1 MNRRRFI
8 SRLPL
13 LLIYASTILIIYS
26 PALIS
31 AAVVTLDNIEIF
43 KTHEW
48 IPTKP
53 KVYFHCKGESEIIL
67 PDVTDKHVLY
77 SFRGEESWQPLT
89 ELSDTK
95 CKRCGLYEK
104 DAVRPNYVFDE
115 WELCPSDFTRSDGK
129 YIHVREKEFNATF
142 LCKECVAQEKAS
154 SSSSSSLSDKD
165 KTNSTNAK
173 QEDSSKMLPWPLIV
187 VISCASL
194 ILFTGGLVAG
204 CKWWQRRK
212 RMQQQAQFLKLFEDA
227 DDIEDELGIGP
238 LSHTV

>member
-142 LCKECVAQEKAS
+142 LCKECVAQEK
-154 SSSSSSLSDKD
+154 
-165 KTNSTNAK
+165 
-173 QEDSSKMLPWPLIV
+173 
-187 VISCASL
+187 
-194 ILFTGGLVAG
+194 GGLVAG

>member
-1 MNRRRFI
+1 MNRRRLI
-8 SRLPL
+8 SRVPL
-13 LLIYASTILIIYS
+13 LLFYSCTVLISYS

-31 AAVVTLDNIEIF
+31 AAVVTLDSIEIF

-48 IPTKP
+48 VPTKP
-53 KVYFHCKGESEIIL
+53 KVYFQCKGEGGIIL
-67 PDVTDKHVLY
+67 PDVKNKHELY

-89 ELSDTK
+89 ELPDTK
-95 CKRCGLYEK
+95 CKRCGLYEE
-104 DAVRPNYVFDE
+104 DAIRANYVFDE

-129 YIHVREKEFNATF
+129 YIHGRENEFNATF
-142 LCKECVAQEKAS
+142 LCKECVAQAKAS
-154 SSSSSSLSDKD
+154 SSSSSSDKD
-165 KTNSTNAK
+165 NSANAK

>member
-8 SRLPL
+8 SRVPL

-31 AAVVTLDNIEIF
+31 AAVVTLDSIEIF

-67 PDVTDKHVLY
+67 PDVKHKHVLY

-142 LCKECVAQEKAS
+142 LCKECVAQEKGES
-154 SSSSSSLSDKD
+154 
-165 KTNSTNAK
+165 
-173 QEDSSKMLPWPLIV
+173 PHIIFPFI
-187 VISCASL
+187 
-194 ILFTGGLVAG
+194 F
-204 CKWWQRRK
+204 
-212 RMQQQAQFLKLFEDA
+212 
-227 DDIEDELGIGP
+227 
-238 LSHTV
+238 

>member
-8 SRLPL
+8 SRVPL

-31 AAVVTLDNIEIF
+31 AAVVTLDSIEIF

-67 PDVTDKHVLY
+67 PDVKHKHVLY

-154 SSSSSSLSDKD
+154 SSSSLSDKD
-165 KTNSTNAK
+165 KANSTKLVASGGRDERECNSRLSSSNFLK
-173 QEDSSKMLPWPLIV
+173 MLMISKMNWV
-187 VISCASL
+187 
-194 ILFTGGLVAG
+194 
-204 CKWWQRRK
+204 
-212 RMQQQAQFLKLFEDA
+212 
-227 DDIEDELGIGP
+227 
-238 LSHTV
+238 